1 MSGDKA
7 PCAQGGGEQHAQ
19 GTDHHPARQR
29 ARRAASAARETL
41 WFGNNNWASVYATN
55 SSMALNA
62 GTWGSVA
69 HSTAQ
74 QAISVHQH

>member
-1 MSGDKA
+1 MRKELTITQLDSEHVELL
-7 PCAQGGGEQHAQ
+7 P
-19 GTDHHPARQR
+19 
-29 ARRAASAARETL
+29 ARETL